1 MTRGIPTTP
10 MHTSMFTRTLTTM
23 PTATTIP
30 TRSRGILMT
39 TAMGATTTRL

>member
-10 MHTSMFTRTLTTM
+10 MHTRG
-23 PTATTIP
+23 
-30 TRSRGILMT
+30 RGILMT